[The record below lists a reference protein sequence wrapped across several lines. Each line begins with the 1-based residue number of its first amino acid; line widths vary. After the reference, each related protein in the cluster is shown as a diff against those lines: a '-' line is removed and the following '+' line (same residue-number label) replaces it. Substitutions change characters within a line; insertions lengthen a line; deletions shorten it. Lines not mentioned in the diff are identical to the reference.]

1 MTCPVATTGS
11 RGPTYQE
18 PSGALSHS
26 GGDEMAKL
34 AGSYE
39 SRIRAQDA
47 AVRAATPYGE
57 ENYVD
62 EHHEDHVVVRDYKN
76 NKFWRVACSFAKD
89 GTVTLG
95 ERTEVEQVYAEV
107 KKDLR
112 LLVPVQKAAG
122 ARRISYG
129 VVLEP
134 DTEDLQGDVMKA
146 EDIELS
152 AHSWM
157 EDSQVGGEMHT
168 EIVKGACVVE
178 SFLAPADF
186 EVETADGTET
196 VSKGSWVLAMRWPEE
211 IWKRI
216 EAGELTGYSVGGQGV
231 RLDPDDEEK

>member
-1 MTCPVATTGS
+1 
-11 RGPTYQE
+11 
-18 PSGALSHS
+18 
-26 GGDEMAKL
+26 MAKS

-39 SRIRAQDA
+39 QRMRAVDA
-47 AVRAATPYGE
+47 AVREATKRPAGPTVE
-57 ENYVD
+57 PVSAYVE
-62 EHHEDHVVVRDYKN
+62 EHHEDHVVVRDYERN
-76 NKFWRVACSFAKD
+76 EFWSVPYTLAAD
-89 GTVTLG
+89 GSVTLG
-95 ERTEVEQVYAEV
+95 DWTQVQQVYAEV
-107 KKDLR
+107 TKELR
-112 LLVPVQKAAG
+112 LLVPIEKAAA
-122 ARRISYG
+122 ARRITYG

-196 VSKGSWVLAMRWPEE
+196 VTKGSWVLAMRWPED

-216 EAGELTGYSVGGQGV
+216 EKGELTGYSVGGQGV